1 MKQHM
6 LLLGD
11 RKIVSM
17 VSSKDLQYLQE
28 ILKQAI
34 WLNWIKNSI
43 LFNMLKWR
51 ISVIYTNP

>member
-51 ISVIYTNP
+51 ISVTYTNP

>member
-11 RKIVSM
+11 WKIVSM

-51 ISVIYTNP
+51 IGVIYTHP

>member
-11 RKIVSM
+11 WKIVSM

-34 WLNWIKNSI
+34 WLNWIKNSYYLI
-43 LFNMLKWR
+43 C
-51 ISVIYTNP
+51 

>member
-11 RKIVSM
+11 WKIVSM

-51 ISVIYTNP
+51 IGAIYTHP